1 MAVLNGRAY
10 INRRLDGSNPAAMG
24 VDAAYQQQL
33 AAANQR
39 AALAEQRAA
48 EAEAKASPLV
58 YSKGSAQPYMDA
70 YNKSASMMKD
80 AREEYRK
87 SQSELR
93 DAYRKQMETELND
106 NLTKSNQEYDASGRQ
121 NYINYMQ
128 AQKRLPDELNA
139 LGIRGGASESS
150 LIRLGTNY
158 GSNVASNESA
168 RQGALDAIRQAY
180 AQQVADYNK
189 DLNERLAQAQA
200 TAEQNQINWER
211 EQLDKDLQRFS
222 GVIEGLYNDRSSY
235 EALIKQ
241 LQASN
246 DPNKEY
252 KIMLATRAMNM
263 LSASSGG
270 GGGGG
275 GYSRGRS
282 YGGGSYGSGGN
293 SSGTSDIAKASVSK
307 VANALTGAVAKSAS
321 RGTAKKTNIK
331 GDFYKVNNRI
341 KRYK

>member
-1 MAVLNGRAY
+1 MATDWSKLVYTNTATPY
-10 INRRLDGSNPAAMG
+10 LDSYKKLAN
-24 VDAAYQQQL
+24 AYQTQ
-33 AAANQR
+33 
-39 AALAEQRAA
+39 
-48 EAEAKASPLV
+48 AKADL
-58 YSKGSAQPYMDA
+58 A
-70 YNKSASMMKD
+70 N
-80 AREEYRK
+80 
-87 SQSELR
+87 
-93 DAYRKQMETELND
+93 METKRD
-106 NLTKSNQEYDASGRQ
+106 TDITKSNAGYDNTAKQ

-128 AQKRLPDELNA
+128 AQKRLPSQLNA
-139 LGIRGGASESS
+139 MGIRGGASESS

-158 GSNVASNESA
+158 GSNVAANESA
-168 RQGALDAIRQAY
+168 RQNALDSIRQAY

-189 DLNERLAQAQA
+189 DLNERLAQAEA

-222 GVIEGLYNDRSSY
+222 GVIEGLYNDRGSY

-252 KIMLATRAMNM
+252 KIMLATRAMNQ
-263 LSASSGG
+263 LAASSGG

-282 YGGGSYGSGGN
+282 YGGGGYSSGSGGD
-293 SSGTSDIAKASVSK
+293 SPYADVSK
-307 VANALTGAVAKSAS
+307 AAVSTVANALTGAVAKAAS
-321 RGTAKKTNIK
+321 KGKAKATNIK